1 MGHKEAFH
9 TDSFIKSLEEK
20 KVPILVLDQ
29 KWYRLFA
36 IHGKND
42 EIKNKEQELDSLL
55 ALQGKL
61 TNEVKE
67 LKNLKSQLMN
77 DIMENMDSASSDLSD
92 DKRNKKLEDNKRLI
106 DEINEKIDNEED
118 ALLDIPAQIKVANEE
133 LMILS
138 MDYFYEK
145 IRVNKQ
151 ESDEINE
158 WINNIRV
165 ELKKN
170 IIKKQNRDINN
181 KEIYSYLHDIFGMEV
196 IELFDI
202 QYDEL
207 GASD

>member
-1 MGHKEAFH
+1 M
-9 TDSFIKSLEEK
+9 
-20 KVPILVLDQ
+20 
-29 KWYRLFA
+29 
-36 IHGKND
+36 
-42 EIKNKEQELDSLL
+42 
-55 ALQGKL
+55 QGKL

-118 ALLDIPAQIKVANEE
+118 ALLDVPAQIKVANEE

>member
-1 MGHKEAFH
+1 
-9 TDSFIKSLEEK
+9 
-20 KVPILVLDQ
+20 
-29 KWYRLFA
+29 
-36 IHGKND
+36 
-42 EIKNKEQELDSLL
+42 
-55 ALQGKL
+55 
-61 TNEVKE
+61 
-67 LKNLKSQLMN
+67 MN

>member
-29 KWYRLFA
+29 KWHILFA

>member
-29 KWYRLFA
+29 KWHRLFA

-158 WINNIRV
+158 WINNNRV

-202 QYDEL
+202 QYYEL

>member
-29 KWYRLFA
+29 KWHRLFA

-67 LKNLKSQLMN
+67 LKNLKNQLMN

-92 DKRNKKLEDNKRLI
+92 DKRNKKLDDNKRLI

-118 ALLDIPAQIKVANEE
+118 ALLDIHAQIKVANEE

-181 KEIYSYLHDIFGMEV
+181 KEIYSYLHDIFGMEL

>member
-1 MGHKEAFH
+1 M
-9 TDSFIKSLEEK
+9 
-20 KVPILVLDQ
+20 
-29 KWYRLFA
+29 
-36 IHGKND
+36 
-42 EIKNKEQELDSLL
+42 
-55 ALQGKL
+55 
-61 TNEVKE
+61 
-67 LKNLKSQLMN
+67 
-77 DIMENMDSASSDLSD
+77 
-92 DKRNKKLEDNKRLI
+92 
-106 DEINEKIDNEED
+106 
-118 ALLDIPAQIKVANEE
+118 LDIPAQIKVANEE

>member
-9 TDSFIKSLEEK
+9 TDSFIKTLEEK

-29 KWYRLFA
+29 KWHRLFA

-67 LKNLKSQLMN
+67 LKNLKNQLMN

-92 DKRNKKLEDNKRLI
+92 DKRNKKLDDNKRLI

-181 KEIYSYLHDIFGMEV
+181 KEIYSYLHDIFGMEL

>member
-1 MGHKEAFH
+1 M
-9 TDSFIKSLEEK
+9 
-20 KVPILVLDQ
+20 
-29 KWYRLFA
+29 
-36 IHGKND
+36 
-42 EIKNKEQELDSLL
+42 
-55 ALQGKL
+55 
-61 TNEVKE
+61 
-67 LKNLKSQLMN
+67 
-77 DIMENMDSASSDLSD
+77 
-92 DKRNKKLEDNKRLI
+92 
-106 DEINEKIDNEED
+106 
-118 ALLDIPAQIKVANEE
+118 DIPAQIKVANEE

>member
-29 KWYRLFA
+29 KWHRLFA

-67 LKNLKSQLMN
+67 LKNLKNQLMN

-92 DKRNKKLEDNKRLI
+92 DKRNKKLDDNKRLI

-181 KEIYSYLHDIFGMEV
+181 KEIYSYLHDIFGMEL

>member
-29 KWYRLFA
+29 KWHRLFA

-42 EIKNKEQELDSLL
+42 VIKSKEQELDSLL

-67 LKNLKSQLMN
+67 LKNLKNQLMN

-92 DKRNKKLEDNKRLI
+92 DKRNKKLDDNKRLI

-181 KEIYSYLHDIFGMEV
+181 KEIYSYLHDIFGMEL